1 MSLRAKLALV
11 LASLAALAA
20 MSVGWLS
27 YDATSDRM
35 LSEID
40 NTLRGAN
47 DARGNRIPG
56 ESQFPGVGAAGAG
69 GGAGAPITPNPSP
82 TPTATTVSTSATP
95 GDTVRPFGIEQF
107 VTQVLDRNGNRLRG
121 TLDVHFTPNAD
132 ELQIA
137 MAGKGDVLRTVTASD
152 GHQYRVYSRANSAV
166 TFQIGR
172 DLSEMQRVLSDLRTR
187 ILLVGG
193 VAVGFA
199 AIAGWVF
206 ARGLTKSLR
215 KLTDAAA
222 EVSTTGRLDIDVTAN
237 GRDEVGRLGSA
248 FSSMLGA
255 LSRSRE
261 EQQRLV
267 QDAGHELRT
276 PLTSLRTNVDVLR
289 RHADL
294 PGDMRTRVLD
304 DLDTEVS
311 ELSALVEEVVA
322 VGSGRSS
329 DEQARVMPLADAIN
343 AAAGRVG
350 RRTGRLIHVDA
361 DDAVVVAQ
369 RSLLERAITNLLDNA
384 AKFDHTDL
392 PIEIT
397 AQHGRVAVR
406 DHGPGIADADLS
418 HVFDRFFRAVGARS
432 LPGSGLGLSIV
443 TEVAGA
449 HGGSTFA
456 TNAPDGGAVVGF
468 ELPVAAG

>member
-27 YDATSDRM
+27 YDATSNRM

-40 NTLRGAN
+40 NTLRNAN
-47 DARGNRIPG
+47 DVRGNRLPG
-56 ESQFPGVGAAGAG
+56 EGGFPIVPGAG
-69 GGAGAPITPNPSP
+69 NGRGGADGNPPETPN
-82 TPTATTVSTSATP
+82 

-107 VTQVLDRNGNRLRG
+107 VTQILGRDGRRVRG
-121 TLDVHFTPNAD
+121 TVDVAFQPDAD
-132 ELQIA
+132 EVRIA
-137 MAGKGDVLRTVTASD
+137 AAGKGNVLRTVIGSD
-152 GHQYRVYSRANSAV
+152 GHEYRVYSRANDLV
-166 TFQIGR
+166 TFQLGR
-172 DLSEMQRVLSDLRTR
+172 DLSEMERVLDDLRTR
-187 ILLVGG
+187 ILLVGSIAVGLAG
-193 VAVGFA
+193 VA
-199 AIAGWVF
+199 GWLF

-215 KLTDAAA
+215 KLTDAAG

-237 GRDEVGRLGSA
+237 GRDEVGRLGTA

-255 LSRSRE
+255 LARSRE

-289 RHADL
+289 RHTDL
-294 PGDMRTRVLD
+294 PGDMRAKVLD
-304 DLDTEVS
+304 DLDTEVA

-329 DEQARVMPLADAIN
+329 DEVSRAMPLADAAH
-343 AAAGRVG
+343 AAAERVG
-350 RRTGRLIHVDA
+350 RRTGRTITVDA
-361 DDAVVVAQ
+361 DDSLVIAQ
-369 RSLLERAITNLLDNA
+369 RLLLERAITNLLDNA
-384 AKFDHTDL
+384 AKFDPTDL
-392 PIEIT
+392 PIELS
-397 AQHGRVAVR
+397 ARQGRVAVR
-406 DHGPGIADADLS
+406 DHGPGIAPADLD
-418 HVFDRFFRAVGARS
+418 HVFDRFFRSVTARS
-432 LPGSGLGLSIV
+432 QPGSGLGLSIV

-456 TNAPDGGAVVGF
+456 DNHPDGGAVVGF
-468 ELPVAAG
+468 VLPVVPG